1 MSPPSAEGGGAEAPM
16 RRNTKIALVVLGLL
30 ALMAT
35 AGAVTIYFLVF
46 DSTPRIPDDSTL
58 VIHVGGVLSEQP
70 AIPDPLAEV
79 LGARGGTSVIEIDS
93 ALRKAAVDD
102 RIKAVVLRIEPLACG
117 MGKVQELRTSIARY
131 RGETS
136 KPIIAWMDYA
146 GNKEYYLAAA
156 CTEIYMP
163 AEGMVLFTG
172 LRFSVTFFK
181 GTLDKLGIQAEFT
194 RVGEYKSA
202 VEPFTREEMSE
213 EFRAVLESLADDL
226 YDRMIADIAAN
237 RGMEPAR
244 LREIV
249 DDPPMT
255 AAGAVEA
262 GLVDEL
268 LYRDEIEQRLK
279 PADAEDWPLVDLYT
293 YADVSPRSLGL
304 GKGPKVAVIYC
315 EGTIT
320 GGESA
325 PPVWG
330 GDASMGSATI
340 TRALRAAREDEDI
353 EAVVMRIDS
362 PGGSGL
368 ASDLIWR
375 EVQLTSEE
383 KPVIAS
389 MSDYAAS
396 GGYYIAMGADAI
408 VAEPSTL
415 TGSIGVFAGKMSFSD
430 LYDKVGLSVETV
442 ERGQYADL
450 LTTSRAYT
458 PEERDKIAEM
468 VEDFYSS
475 FISKAA
481 QGRGVEPEEID
492 RVARGRVWTGAQA
505 LEVGLV
511 DEVGGFRA
519 ALEVAKQKAGIEPDQ
534 EVSLVILPEQYTLL
548 DELLGTKGAS
558 SSAADRTGRNAAAAS
573 PWARR
578 PQVDGGL
585 GALAAALPELGQ
597 PLGQFLHAV
606 PLLASGAPVA
616 MMPFSLTLH

>member
-1 MSPPSAEGGGAEAPM
+1 MSPPPAECGGAEAPM

-30 ALMAT
+30 TLMAM

-46 DSTPRIPDDSTL
+46 DSTPRIPEDSTL
-58 VIHVGGVLSEQP
+58 VIHIGGVLSEQP

-79 LGARGGTSVIEIDS
+79 LGATGGTSVIEIDS

-117 MGKVQELRTSIARY
+117 MGKVQELRTAIARY
-131 RGETS
+131 RDETS

-156 CTEIYMP
+156 CTEVYMP
-163 AEGMVLFTG
+163 AEGMLLFTG

-202 VEPFTREEMSE
+202 VEPYTREEMSD
-213 EFRAVLESLADDL
+213 EFRGVLESLADDL
-226 YDRMIADIAAN
+226 YDRMIADIAAD
-237 RGMEPAR
+237 RGMEPAV
-244 LREIV
+244 LQGIV

-279 PADAEDWPLVDLYT
+279 PADAEEWPLVDLYT
-293 YADVSPRSLGL
+293 YADVSPGSLGL
-304 GKGPKVAVIYC
+304 GKGPSVAVIYC
-315 EGTIT
+315 EGIIT
-320 GGESA
+320 SGESS

-340 TRALRAAREDEDI
+340 TRALRDAREDENI
-353 EAVVMRIDS
+353 EAVVLRIDS

-375 EVQLTSEE
+375 EVQLTREV

-415 TGSIGVFAGKMSFSD
+415 TGSIGVYNGKMSFSD

-450 LTTSRAYT
+450 LTVSRAYT

-519 ALEVAKQKAGIEPDQ
+519 ALEVAKLKAGIEPDQ

-548 DELLGTKGAS
+548 DELLGSRGLS
-558 SSAADRTGRNAAAAS
+558 SNAADRTGWDTAAAAS
-573 PWARR
+573 WNRY

-585 GALAAALPELGQ
+585 GALATALPELGQ
-597 PLGQFLHAV
+597 PLGQFLAAV
-606 PLLASGAPVA
+606 PLLTSGVPLAL
-616 MMPFSLTLH
+616 MPYSLTLH